1 MSEKLSFDIYSCVK
15 VYYRYA
21 DCNRCVEVCPI
32 SGAIFIE
39 NDKVNIDLK
48 KCIDCG
54 ACVGN
59 CPTESFKI
67 KGFDPNQLVNDISS
81 TEDSLISCKLNVPCA
96 SALDS
101 QHLITMVLNKN
112 SDVIIDIGYCN
123 ECQISGQ
130 IEVIKKNVEEANYVL
145 YSTGVPF
152 RVKMQSISYQPKHN
166 QANSRRAILK
176 LFAKKTAALAFWAI
190 EDKINMASEEKE
202 AEREIKNIVSEK
214 VIPLK
219 RVKMLNSLSKLD
231 VSKDRKF
238 HISNISFTSDK
249 WIDES
254 VCTNCGICG
263 NICPTGAIT
272 NSDDRLKNLFNPS
285 LCIKCKICHDVC
297 PEKCLH
303 LKDELSVYDFI
314 QNKYKVLASHV
325 MIACSE
331 CLVPFSY
338 KGDSTVCPR
347 CRQLED
353 EIRELLKI
361 GD

>member
-1 MSEKLSFDIYSCVK
+1 MTQRLSFDIYSCVR

-21 DCNRCVEVCPI
+21 DCNICIQVCPVD
-32 SGAIFIE
+32 AVKIE
-39 NDKVNIDLK
+39 NDKVIPNFDR
-48 KCIDCG
+48 CVECG

-67 KGFDPNQLVNDISS
+67 KGFDPLELVRQISTSDTDI
-81 TEDSLISCKLNVPCA
+81 ISCKLNLPCA

-101 QHLITMVLNKN
+101 QHLVTMVLSKG
-112 SDVIIDIGYCN
+112 SDIKIDIGHCQN
-123 ECQISGQ
+123 CQIGIQ
-130 IEVIKKNVEEANYVL
+130 LEIIKKNTEEANYVL
-145 YSTGVPF
+145 QSVGSDF
-152 RVKMQSISYQPKHN
+152 RVRLEDLRFEPK
-166 QANSRRAILK
+166 QTENSRRSILK

-190 EDKINMASEEKE
+190 EERLNLSPDEKQTE
-202 AEREIKNIVSEK
+202 DREFKNIVSEK
-214 VIPLK
+214 VVPNK
-219 RVKMLNSLSKLD
+219 RVALLEAIARTDTPEDAYFD
-231 VSKDRKF
+231 V
-238 HISNISFTSDK
+238 NMISFTSDK
-249 WIDES
+249 WIDS
-254 VCTNCGICG
+254 SACTNCGICG

-285 LCIKCKICHDVC
+285 LCIKCKICHDTC

-303 LKDELSVYDFI
+303 LEEKLKIEDFI
-314 QNKYKVLASHV
+314 SNKHKVLASHV

-338 KGDSTVCPR
+338 KGESTVCPR

-353 EIRELLKI
+353 EIKELLKI

>member
-1 MSEKLSFDIYSCVK
+1 MTQRLSFDIYSCVR

-21 DCNRCVEVCPI
+21 DCNTCVQVCP
-32 SGAIFIE
+32 ADAVQIE
-39 NDKVNIDLK
+39 NDKVFLNLER
-48 KCIDCG
+48 CLECG

-59 CPTESFKI
+59 CPTESFRI
-67 KGFDPNQLVNDISS
+67 KGFDPIELVRRLS
-81 TEDSLISCKLNVPCA
+81 TSDTEIVSCKLNLPCA
-96 SALDS
+96 SAIDS
-101 QHLITMVLNKN
+101 QHMASIVISKG
-112 SDVIIDIGYCN
+112 SDLRIDTGHCKS
-123 ECQISGQ
+123 CQIGRQ
-130 IEVIKKNVEEANYVL
+130 LDIIKKNAEEANYILQSVG
-145 YSTGVPF
+145 SSF
-152 RVKMQSISYQPKHN
+152 RVKLEDIYFEPK
-166 QANSRRAILK
+166 QTETSRRSILK

-190 EDKINMASEEKE
+190 EERLNLPQDEKQEEN
-202 AEREIKNIVSEK
+202 REFKNIVSEK
-214 VIPLK
+214 VVPRKRIALLEALSGADIPQDASFE
-219 RVKMLNSLSKLD
+219 VDM
-231 VSKDRKF
+231 V
-238 HISNISFTSDK
+238 SFTSDK
-249 WIDES
+249 WIDSS

-285 LCIKCKICHDVC
+285 ICIKCRICHDTC

-303 LKDELSVYDFI
+303 LEQKLKLHDFI
-314 QNKYKVLASHV
+314 NNRYKVLASHV

-353 EIRELLKI
+353 EIRELLKV

>member
-1 MSEKLSFDIYSCVK
+1 MSEKLSFDIYSCVR

-21 DCNRCVEVCPI
+21 DCDKCVQVCP
-32 SGAIFIE
+32 STAIYIE
-39 NDKVNIDLK
+39 NDKVNLNLER
-48 KCIDCG
+48 CIDCG

-67 KGFDPNQLVNDISS
+67 KGFDPNNFVSYISS
-81 TEDSLISCKLNVPCA
+81 TENNLISCKLNVPCG

-101 QHLITMVLNKN
+101 QHLVTVVLNKN
-112 SDVIIDIGYCN
+112 TDIVIDTGHCDV
-123 ECQISGQ
+123 CQISKQ
-130 IEVIKKNVEEANYVL
+130 KEIIKKNVEEANYIL
-145 YSTGVPF
+145 SCLQLPY
-152 RVKMQSISYQPKHN
+152 RIKIEDISYQPK
-166 QANSRRAILK
+166 QSQETSRRSILK

-190 EDKINMASEEKE
+190 EDRLNLAYEEKE
-202 AEREIKNIVSEK
+202 EEKEFKNIVSEK
-214 VIPLK
+214 VVPLK
-219 RVKMLNSLSKLD
+219 RVNFLNAVSSLD
-231 VSKDRKF
+231 IDKDAKF
-238 HISNISFTSDK
+238 EVDKISFTSDK

-285 LCIKCKICHDVC
+285 LCIKCRICHDVC

-303 LKDELSVYDFI
+303 LKDELSVLEFA
-314 QNKYKVLASHV
+314 QNKYKVLATHV

>member
-1 MSEKLSFDIYSCVK
+1 MTQKLSFDIYSCVR

-21 DCNRCVEVCPI
+21 DCNTCVQVCPVD
-32 SGAIFIE
+32 AIYIE
-39 NDKVNIDLK
+39 NDKVFPNLDR
-48 KCIDCG
+48 CVECG

-59 CPTESFKI
+59 CPTESFRI
-67 KGFDPNQLVNDISS
+67 KGFDPVNLVKQLSASDTDI
-81 TEDSLISCKLNVPCA
+81 ISCKLNLPCA

-101 QHLITMVLNKN
+101 QHLATIVLSRN
-112 SDVIIDIGYCN
+112 SDIKIDIGHCQN
-123 ECQISGQ
+123 CQIGRQ
-130 IEVIKKNVEEANYVL
+130 VEIIKKNAEEANYVL
-145 YSTGVPF
+145 QSAGSSF
-152 RVKMQSISYQPKHN
+152 RVRLEDICFEPK
-166 QANSRRAILK
+166 QAETSRRSILK

-190 EDKINMASEEKE
+190 EERLNLSGEEKQE
-202 AEREIKNIVSEK
+202 EDREFKNIVSEK
-214 VIPLK
+214 VIPRK
-219 RVKMLNSLSKLD
+219 RIALLEALAGTDIPEDASLD
-231 VSKDRKF
+231 VN
-238 HISNISFTSDK
+238 NISFTSDK
-249 WIDES
+249 WIDS
-254 VCTNCGICG
+254 YACTNCGICG

-272 NSDDRLKNLFNPS
+272 SSDDRLKNLFNPS
-285 LCIKCKICHDVC
+285 LCIKCRICHDTC

-303 LKDELSVYDFI
+303 LQQKLKLEDFI
-314 QNKYKVLASHV
+314 SNKYKVLASHV